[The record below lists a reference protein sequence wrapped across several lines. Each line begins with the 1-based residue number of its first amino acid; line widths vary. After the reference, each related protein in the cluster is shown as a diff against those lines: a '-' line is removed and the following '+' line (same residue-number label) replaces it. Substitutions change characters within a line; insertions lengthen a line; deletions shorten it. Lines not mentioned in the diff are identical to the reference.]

1 MPIQIAIIIIAV
13 WIITILLISFLCK
26 RYYPEKEELSRKI
39 IHIGTGPVIILAWL
53 FNIPKNIAFFSAFFI
68 TIALGINYQFRLLP
82 AIEDIERKS
91 FGTIA
96 YGISITLLLLLFWP
110 RYASSISIGILSMA
124 FGDGLAGLIGR
135 SINSPK
141 WSVLGQTKSIAGT
154 FTMGSV
160 VAITTATISSINS
173 MDIQP
178 IEIIVISLIATILE
192 QISPW
197 GIDNITVPIG
207 VTCLGI
213 WLTGA

>member
-1 MPIQIAIIIIAV
+1 MPIQISIIVIAL
-13 WIITILLISFLCK
+13 WIITVLVISFLCK
-26 RYYPEKEELSRKI
+26 IYFPKKEELSRKI
-39 IHIGTGPVIILAWL
+39 VHIGTGPVILLAWL
-53 FNIPKNIAFFSAFFI
+53 FDIPKNIAFLSAFFI

-96 YGISITLLLLLFWP
+96 YGISITILLLLFWP

-124 FGDGLAGLIGR
+124 FGDGLAGLVGR

-160 VAITTATISSINS
+160 VAITTATISYINNL
-173 MDIQP
+173 DIQP
-178 IEIIVISLIATILE
+178 IEIIVISLIATFLE

-213 WLTGA
+213 WLVGA

>member
-1 MPIQIAIIIIAV
+1 MPIQIAVFVIALWIIII
-13 WIITILLISFLCK
+13 LLIAFLCK
-26 RYYPEKEELSRKI
+26 RYFPKKEELSRKI
-39 IHIGTGPVIILAWL
+39 IHIGTGPVILLAWL
-53 FNIPKNIAFFSAFFI
+53 FDIPKNIAFFSAFFI
-68 TIALGINYQFRLLP
+68 TIALGINYRYRLFP

-110 RYASSISIGILSMA
+110 RYASSISIGVLSMA

-141 WSVLGQTKSIAGT
+141 WSVLSQTKSIAGT

-160 VAITTATISSINS
+160 VGILTATISSINNLG
-173 MDIQP
+173 IQP
-178 IEIIVISLIATILE
+178 LEIIVISLIATFLE

-213 WLTGA
+213 WIIGI

>member
-1 MPIQIAIIIIAV
+1 MPIHIAITLIAL
-13 WIITILLISFLCK
+13 WIITILIIAFLCK
-26 RYYPEKEELSRKI
+26 KYFPTKDELSRKI
-39 IHIGTGPVIILAWL
+39 IHIGTGPVILLAWL
-53 FNIPKNIAFFSAFFI
+53 FDIPKNIAFFSAFFI
-68 TIALGINYQFRLLP
+68 TIALGINYQYRLLP

-124 FGDGLAGLIGR
+124 FGDGLAGLIGK

-154 FTMGSV
+154 FTMGV
-160 VAITTATISSINS
+160 VVGITTTTIYSINNL
-173 MDIQP
+173 DIQP
-178 IEIIVISLIATILE
+178 LEIIVISLIATFLE

-213 WLTGA
+213 LLIGA

>member
-1 MPIQIAIIIIAV
+1 MPDQIAIIFIGFWIIAIL
-13 WIITILLISFLCK
+13 IIAFLCK
-26 RYYPEKEELSRKI
+26 KYFPKKEELSRKI
-39 IHIGTGPVIILAWL
+39 IHIGTGPVILLAEL
-53 FNIPKNIAFFSAFFI
+53 LNIPKNIAFFSAFFI

-96 YGISITLLLLLFWP
+96 YGMSITLLLLIFWP
-110 RYASSISIGILSMA
+110 NYSSSISIGVLAMA

-135 SINSPK
+135 SITSPK
-141 WSVLGQTKSIAGT
+141 WLVLGQTKSIAGT
-154 FTMGSV
+154 VTMLSV
-160 VAITTATISSINS
+160 VAITTSIISSINNLEIES
-173 MDIQP
+173 L
-178 IEIIVISLIATILE
+178 EIIVISLIATFLE

-213 WLTGA
+213 WLIGT

>member
-1 MPIQIAIIIIAV
+1 MPIQIAIFIIALWIII
-13 WIITILLISFLCK
+13 ILLIAFLCK
-26 RYYPEKEELSRKI
+26 RYFPKKEEFSRKI
-39 IHIGTGPVIILAWL
+39 IHIGTGPVILLAWL
-53 FNIPKNIAFFSAFFI
+53 FDIPKNIAFLTALLI
-68 TIALGINYQFRLLP
+68 TIALGINYQYRLLP
-82 AIEDIERKS
+82 AIEDIQRKS

-96 YGISITLLLLLFWP
+96 YGISITILLLLFWP

-124 FGDGLAGLIGR
+124 FGDGLAGLVGR

-160 VAITTATISSINS
+160 VAITTSTISSINNLN
-173 MDIQP
+173 IQP
-178 IEIIVISLIATILE
+178 IEVIVISLIATFLE

-207 VTCLGI
+207 VTCVGI
-213 WLTGA
+213 WLIGV

>member
-1 MPIQIAIIIIAV
+1 MPIQIAVFVIALWIIII
-13 WIITILLISFLCK
+13 LLIAFLCK
-26 RYYPEKEELSRKI
+26 RYFPKKEELSRKI
-39 IHIGTGPVIILAWL
+39 IHIGTGPVILLAWL
-53 FNIPKNIAFFSAFFI
+53 FDIPKNIAFLSALFI
-68 TIALGINYQFRLLP
+68 TLALGINYQYRLLP

-110 RYASSISIGILSMA
+110 RYASSISIGVLSMA

-141 WSVLGQTKSIAGT
+141 WFVLGQTKSIAGT
-154 FTMGSV
+154 LTMGAA
-160 VAITTATISSINS
+160 VAIITATISTINNL
-173 MDIQP
+173 DIQP
-178 IEIIVISLIATILE
+178 VEIIVISLIATFLE

-213 WLTGA
+213 WLIGT

>member
-1 MPIQIAIIIIAV
+1 LAIPIALIVIALWILTILIIAY
-13 WIITILLISFLCK
+13 LCK
-26 RYYPEKEELSRKI
+26 RYFPKKEELSRKI
-39 IHIGTGPVIILAWL
+39 IHIGTGPVILFAWL
-53 FNIPKNIAFFSAFFI
+53 FDIPKNIAFFTACFI
-68 TIALGINYQFRLLP
+68 TIALGINYQYRLLP

-96 YGISITLLLLLFWP
+96 YGISITFLLLLFWP

-154 FTMGSV
+154 FTMGTV
-160 VAITTATISSINS
+160 VAITTTMISSINHL
-173 MDIQP
+173 DIQP
-178 IEIIVISLIATILE
+178 IEILVISLIATFLE

-197 GIDNITVPIG
+197 GIDNITVPLG
-207 VTCLGI
+207 VTCIGI
-213 WLTGA
+213 FFIGT